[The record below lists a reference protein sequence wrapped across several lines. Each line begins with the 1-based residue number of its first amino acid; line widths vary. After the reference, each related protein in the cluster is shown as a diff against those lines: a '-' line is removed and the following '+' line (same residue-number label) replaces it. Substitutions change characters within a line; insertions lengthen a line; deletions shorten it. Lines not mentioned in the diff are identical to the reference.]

1 MISLRRPRSFWK
13 RSDRIVGVPSG
24 SGILRQSREERNM
37 RHTIIYHG
45 RHGLN
50 FDRLCAYNVRGHLHD
65 FTRIDGEGKERDLAS
80 PSRNVDG
87 IVFGYMERTGE
98 GFPDNDRF
106 FAVRVQDIV
115 LENPIQ
121 LVPRRHTDGK
131 WFAPKP
137 SQFGDE
143 SARALLSDI
152 IAANPAQRA
161 SLMEVYNQSDNS
173 QSVLFSI
180 LFLSKEIGEMKMLS

>member
-1 MISLRRPRSFWK
+1 
-13 RSDRIVGVPSG
+13 
-24 SGILRQSREERNM
+24 M

-87 IVFGYMERTGE
+87 IVFGYMEKTGE
-98 GFPDNDRF
+98 ELPGNDRF

-115 LENPIQ
+115 LDNPVQ
-121 LVPRRHTDGK
+121 LVPSRHTDGK
-131 WFAPKP
+131 WFAPRP

-143 SARALLSDI
+143 SARALLDDI
-152 IAANPAQRA
+152 IAANTAQQA
-161 SLMEVYNQSDNS
+161 SLMEIYNQFFTSS
-173 QSVLFSI
+173 QSQRMI
-180 LFLSKEIGEMKMLS
+180 